1 MTDKVE
7 RYCLIEEL
15 SKLKESSKEAVENL
29 TEFSEFKMYMHVP
42 RKSQEELEK
51 IIFRESK
58 KDGASL
64 ILVCGSVGDGKS
76 HIISYLN
83 NKYPSDMA
91 KFKLHNDATES
102 YDPTKTSIDTLNE
115 ELDEF
120 SDDKLETSKRK
131 LILAINLGTL
141 SNFID
146 SQYGYRYSKLKKFV
160 VDKKILETKICC
172 NKYDDENPFQFVN
185 FGDYHLFTLKNG
197 RVYSDYI
204 KSLINKITDPS
215 ELNNF
220 FLSYETNC
228 KPCKNR
234 GCCPIKSN
242 YELLSVEKVKE
253 GIVDLLIQCVIKNKI
268 IISTRALLNF
278 LYEIIVSRSFIDASS
293 PNVKNK
299 IANINAKN
307 YIKSLTFNILF
318 NHKELSFIFKSLNS
332 LDPLNIRNSE
342 VDEFIIEF
350 INADDVME
358 YFDKYLAYP
367 QGYIDKIRNQELSK
381 KEDEELRH
389 ELLKLF
395 IRSYNFCGVGNLFS
409 LKDQLYEEYIKRLYD
424 WNRGNKAELKILYD
438 SIKEAILK
446 WNGESEKD
454 SINIFLGKHQMKY
467 KVSERIELIADTK
480 NLPEDDKVELD
491 KFLITMNIRYRGD
504 KLSEGKEIQLDY
516 SLYELLIKVKNGY
529 RPNKKDKNQAIRF
542 VEFIND
548 IEQSGSQYKELL
560 FMEKN
565 REKNRKYRLE
575 YSEEFEQYRFME
587 M

>member
-29 TEFSEFKMYMHVP
+29 TEFSEFKMYMHVS
-42 RKSQEELEK
+42 RKSQAELEK
-51 IIFRESK
+51 IIFEESK

-83 NKYPSDMA
+83 NKYLSDMA

-120 SDDKLETSKRK
+120 SDEKLETSKRK

-146 SQYGYRYSKLKKFV
+146 SEYAHRYSKLKKFV

-172 NKYDDENPFQFVN
+172 NKFDDESPFQYIN
-185 FGDYHLFTLKNG
+185 FGDYHLFTLKDG

-220 FLSYETNC
+220 FLSYKTNC

-234 GCCPIKSN
+234 DCCPIKAN

-253 GIVDLLIQCVIKNKI
+253 GIVDLLVQCVIKNKI

-318 NHKELSFIFKSLNS
+318 NHKELSFIFKSLNL
-332 LDPLNIRNSE
+332 LDPLNVRNSE

-350 INADDVME
+350 NNADNVME

-367 QGYIDKIRNQELSK
+367 QGYIDKVRNQELSK
-381 KEDEELRH
+381 REDEELRH

-409 LKDQLYEEYIKRLYD
+409 LKDKLYEEYIKRLYE

-480 NLPEDDKVELD
+480 NLPKDDKVELD
-491 KFLITMNIRYRGD
+491 KFLTTMNIRYKGD

-516 SLYELLIKVKNGY
+516 SLYQLLIKVKNGY

-560 FMEKN
+560 FIEKN
-565 REKNRKYRLE
+565 RENNRKYRLE

>member
-42 RKSQEELEK
+42 RKSQAELEK
-51 IIFRESK
+51 IIFEESK

-83 NKYPSDMA
+83 NKYLSDMV

-120 SDDKLETSKRK
+120 SDEKLEASKRK

-146 SQYGYRYSKLKKFV
+146 SEYAHRYSKLKKFV
-160 VDKKILETKICC
+160 LDKKILETKICC
-172 NKYDDENPFQFVN
+172 NKFDDESPFQYIS
-185 FGDYHLFTLKNG
+185 FGDYHLFTLKDG
-197 RVYSDYI
+197 RGYSDYI

-220 FLSYETNC
+220 FLSYKTNC

-234 GCCPIKSN
+234 DCCPIKAN

-253 GIVDLLIQCVIKNKI
+253 GIVDLLVQCVIKNKI

-318 NHKELSFIFKSLNS
+318 NHKELSFIFKSLNLLDS
-332 LDPLNIRNSE
+332 LNVRNSE

-350 INADDVME
+350 NNADNVME

-367 QGYIDKIRNQELSK
+367 QGYIDKVRNQEISK
-381 KEDEELRH
+381 REDEELRH

-409 LKDQLYEEYIKRLYD
+409 LKDKLYEEYIKRLYE

-480 NLPEDDKVELD
+480 NLPKDDKVELD
-491 KFLITMNIRYRGD
+491 KFLTTMNIRYKGD

-516 SLYELLIKVKNGY
+516 SLYQLLIKVKNGY

-560 FMEKN
+560 FIEKN
-565 REKNRKYRLE
+565 RENNRKYRLE